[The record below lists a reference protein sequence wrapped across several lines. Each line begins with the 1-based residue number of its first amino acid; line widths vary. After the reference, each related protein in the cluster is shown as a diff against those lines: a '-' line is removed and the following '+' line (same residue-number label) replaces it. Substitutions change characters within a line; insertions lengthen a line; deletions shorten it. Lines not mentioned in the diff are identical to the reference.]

1 MNHVVSRHA
10 IGFLFSAI
18 VGCPESHAPWPT
30 LGQLSDSDPTILVH
44 ISANTFAPSNKIRRN
59 GIEFSCGVDPGTA
72 AIIYVA
78 TFDNDFRT
86 VRKVCVFVP
95 FARLVLDHRASQIQ
109 QTSRPDLAPQTPRRR
124 SRCVPACPG
133 RVARAGFRGDADSGW
148 GVGGPS
154 EEVERQTAAAPRSGS
169 GGSFWGAT
177 TPPAA
182 RLIVPPKPPD
192 VRSRCVP
199 GVSERGAGRVG
210 GDADSGWGVR
220 GAERGSG
227 GKRLSPPAA
236 SLRHV
241 LGGDDPIP
249 LHA

>member
-72 AIIYVA
+72 AIIYVE

-109 QTSRPDLAPQTPRRR
+109 QTSRPDRAPKPPDVR
-124 SRCVPACPG
+124 SRCVPEKRGACPK
-133 RVARAGFRGDADSGW
+133 RVARAGFRRRRGFRVG
-148 GVGGPS
+148 GYGGPS
-154 EEVERQTAAAPRSGS
+154 EEVERQTAAAPRQRLWRHFL
-169 GGSFWGAT
+169 GGDD
-177 TPPAA
+177 PIPAA
-182 RLIVPPKPPD
+182 RLIVPPKPPN

-199 GVSERGAGRVG
+199 EKGGACPKKVAQG
-210 GDADSGWGVR
+210 
-220 GAERGSG
+220 
-227 GKRLSPPAA
+227 PP
-236 SLRHV
+236 L
-241 LGGDDPIP
+241 
-249 LHA
+249 

>member
-72 AIIYVA
+72 AIIYVE

-109 QTSRPDLAPQTPRRR
+109 QTSRPDRAPQTPRRQNLA
-124 SRCVPACPG
+124 ACRRNAAQMP
-133 RVARAGFRGDADSGW
+133 RKVARRAGFR
-148 GVGGPS
+148 
-154 EEVERQTAAAPRSGS
+154 R
-169 GGSFWGAT
+169 AT
-177 TPPAA
+177 
-182 RLIVPPKPPD
+182 RI
-192 VRSRCVP
+192 
-199 GVSERGAGRVG
+199 
-210 GDADSGWGVR
+210 SGWGVR
-220 GAERGSG
+220 GAERGSRAANG
-227 GKRLSPPAA
+227 CRPPAA
-236 SLRHV
+236 SLEAV
-241 LGGDDPIP
+241 FGGRSTPFQ